1 MWNINL
7 AIYIIPTSIMI
18 NSWLAM
24 NLFGY
29 VYTFVKKSRWFQ
41 RKQFIRL
48 LYMTHQ
54 PLFLNPIRNLCILY
68 NSFKR
73 YVAFTIDE
81 TQFRTFVLFRLFS
94 FRFSLLHIERMVL
107 ALEDDVRWGVS
118 DVKNTDDDALS
129 NPGSLCLTT
138 WRYGKRRR
146 YSVSGR
152 HTLAAPYLRSV
163 LCSMI
168 CRMIENIHKKVHFQ
182 SEDQYKDIVLR
193 VK

>member
-1 MWNINL
+1 M
-7 AIYIIPTSIMI
+7 
-18 NSWLAM
+18 
-24 NLFGY
+24 
-29 VYTFVKKSRWFQ
+29 TFHV
-41 RKQFIRL
+41 
-48 LYMTHQ
+48 
-54 PLFLNPIRNLCILY
+54 LY

-81 TQFRTFVLFRLFS
+81 THFRTFVLFRLFS

-138 WRYGKRRR
+138 HRYAKRRR

-182 SEDQYKDIVLR
+182 SEDQNKDIVLR